1 MGHAQDATGSA
12 LRRSVAVTAA
22 LILAKVLGAW
32 WSHSLAL
39 WADAGHSLTD
49 VVALG
54 LSWYAWRQAQRPPTP
69 TLTFGYARSEI
80 LAALANS
87 LGLVVIAGAL
97 AWEAVGRLS
106 HPVPVEPLAMG
117 LTGGAAIVVDVAL
130 ALGFRDTTN
139 LNVRSAWLHL
149 MSDAAG
155 SLGVVVGAG
164 VIALTRWT
172 WVDPVATAGISG
184 LIVFSAWTITRE
196 AVAVLMEAAPPGIQ
210 VASVQAAIGRV
221 KGVRAVH
228 DLHVW
233 SIGTGKNALACHLE
247 VGRVS
252 TLEESQDILRDAEAA
267 VAPLGI
273 THVTIQVETPDQP
286 GDHSPW

>member
-1 MGHAQDATGSA
+1 MGHSHDTTGSA
-12 LRRSVAVTAA
+12 LLRSVGVTAA
-22 LILAKVLGAW
+22 LILAKVAGAW

-54 LSWYAWRQAQRPPTP
+54 LSWYAWRQAQRPPTS
-69 TLTFGYARSEI
+69 TLTFGYGRSEV

-97 AWEAVGRLS
+97 AWEAVARLS
-106 HPVPVEPLAMG
+106 HPVPVAPLAMA
-117 LTGGAAIVVDVAL
+117 LTAGTAIVVDVAL

-155 SLGVVVGAG
+155 SLGVVLGAG
-164 VIALTRWT
+164 VIALTKWA
-172 WVDPVATAGISG
+172 WVDPVATAGISA
-184 LIVFSAWTITRE
+184 LIVYSAWSITRE
-196 AVAVLMEAAPPGIQ
+196 AVAVLMEATPPGLQ
-210 VASVQAAIGRV
+210 VASVQTAIAQV
-221 KGVRAVH
+221 NGVRAVH

-247 VGRVS
+247 VDRVS
-252 TLEESQDILRDAEAA
+252 SLEETQIVLRDAQAA

-273 THVTIQVETPDQP
+273 SHVTIQVEPPEQP
-286 GDHSPW
+286 GDHAPW